1 MWVIRY
7 ERGHGVI
14 NRFQARVDLSMY
26 SIFFNISIFSVLLIF
41 SIYADIFQS
50 VSLSILSS
58 QSVKILVFA
67 EC

>member
-7 ERGHGVI
+7 ERDHGVI

-26 SIFFNISIFSVLLIF
+26 SIFFNISIFSVLSIF